1 MVDSFFSSPF
11 CLKMYQYFKE
21 KFIIGHSSEWKG
33 YLIDNLLL
41 EVEIFWGDS
50 SQNMK
55 TDCVEHV
62 LTHGLYS
69 LRSALQLRVSQNLSN
84 NDNYSE
90 KGNIMWSQEEL
101 RPKYVKI
108 QIHQVDWTHIWDQLK
123 WTVIRKLTIW
133 VYYHHAMVKMDILF
147 PLTKTYFVS
156 SFTRYFLGC
165 LLKNFKLPI
174 FQLIQ
179 HNIINWLCPL
189 IIHVRVA
196 LERNVVW
203 ESDWHFSNLSRSIHQ
218 SPLFALWITCTHN
231 VKTSVNN
238 CPFQVYS
245 HLNDNTTGWTVTL
258 WFQSIANHTIIIIII
273 KYSVHHN
280 NDHKKIC
287 LLLQRTEH
295 ST

>member
-1 MVDSFFSSPF
+1 MNISWQWSDLVLNSFGVSVYTPNIKEPIPTTAYHTFLIIWVMKIKYSIKQFAMVDSFFSSPF

-33 YLIDNLLL
+33 YLIDNLPL

-84 NDNYSE
+84 NNNYSE

-108 QIHQVDWTHIWDQLK
+108 QIHQVDWTHFWDQLK

-174 FQLIQ
+174 FQLI
-179 HNIINWLCPL
+179 
-189 IIHVRVA
+189 
-196 LERNVVW
+196 
-203 ESDWHFSNLSRSIHQ
+203 
-218 SPLFALWITCTHN
+218 
-231 VKTSVNN
+231 
-238 CPFQVYS
+238 
-245 HLNDNTTGWTVTL
+245 
-258 WFQSIANHTIIIIII
+258 
-273 KYSVHHN
+273 
-280 NDHKKIC
+280 
-287 LLLQRTEH
+287 
-295 ST
+295 